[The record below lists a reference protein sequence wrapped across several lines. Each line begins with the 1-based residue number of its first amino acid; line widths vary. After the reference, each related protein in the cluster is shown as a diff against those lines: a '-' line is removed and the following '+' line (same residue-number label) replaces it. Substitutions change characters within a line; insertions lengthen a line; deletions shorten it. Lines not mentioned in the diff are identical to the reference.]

1 MYVETPPPPP
11 PAAEPGVHLHDGFYM
26 RISLGANGL
35 RSTVESDRANDPE
48 KKVSGGGLAFDFL
61 LGGSPMPGLVI
72 GGALLIDTA
81 PNPTV
86 KADGDEIDSDFE
98 ASYGFFGPFIDGY
111 FDPEGGFHV
120 GGAIGFSG
128 TTLDNK
134 DDKDDDDKTF
144 GGGGAAVW
152 IGYDAWVSSQWSLG
166 GMLRL
171 SGGSGKRELTRNDV
185 DVEEKA
191 TTGTFAILF
200 TALYH

>member
-11 PAAEPGVHLHDGFYM
+11 PAAEPGAHLHDGFYM

-35 RSTVESDRANDPE
+35 RSTVESDRASDPE
-48 KKVSGGGLAFDFL
+48 VKVSGGGLSFDFL
-61 LGGSPMPGLVI
+61 LGGTPTPGLVL
-72 GGALLIDTA
+72 GGGLLIDTA
-81 PNPTV
+81 PNPNV
-86 KADGDEIDSDFE
+86 QVDGEDVNSDFE
-98 ASYGFFGPFIDGY
+98 ASYGFIGPFIDGY

-128 TTLDNK
+128 FTL
-134 DDKDDDDKTF
+134 DDKDDDADDDKAF
-144 GGGGAAVW
+144 SGGGGSIWV
-152 IGYDAWVSSQWSLG
+152 GYDAWVSSQWSLG

-171 SGGSGKRELTRNDV
+171 SGGSGKRQLERNGV

-191 TTGTFAILF
+191 TTGSFSILF